1 MDPNLFYVDWERL
14 FEVLIALVVVSFLL
28 ERALALL
35 FETRAYI
42 NRAQGKSLKELIAF
56 VVGVLVCWYWDFDAF
71 SMIFLKEKVTFPGV
85 VITGAIVAG
94 GSKGSVKLFRDLLGF
109 RSTAEASRLAPAQVK
124 QKGGTQ
130 R

>member
-1 MDPNLFYVDWERL
+1 
-14 FEVLIALVVVSFLL
+14 
-28 ERALALL
+28 
-35 FETRAYI
+35 
-42 NRAQGKSLKELIAF
+42 
-56 VVGVLVCWYWDFDAF
+56 
-71 SMIFLKEKVTFPGV
+71 MIFLKEKVTFPGV